1 MPPIN
6 LSIDDYYKEEG
17 FDSQAKFYESQVP
30 SNYTIPNFDDYRLSL
45 RQPQVEPLDEEEIFQ
60 EKTIKK
66 PIPSLGMDVP
76 QFVQEPIIE
85 ASKQDLD
92 YALYAKDA
100 YEPLNKRNNI
110 NNYKYIEAD
119 SNDLLA
125 TYHNPDENK
134 LIMAIRGTG
143 GFGDLRRD
151 VGIALGSFG
160 GAVGLEPDFSRVQV
174 KVKQN
179 EKKYNP
185 EKITLVGHSSGGSFS
200 NYIGVNNPHYDV
212 ITYNMGQ
219 GAPFL
224 TDYVKCQIGGCKNI
238 RNYRVIGD
246 WASSLSDYFSSGRT
260 FNLRPIKP
268 TKELKLEAES
278 KDSLLIPSDLYIPH
292 SIDQFIN
299 RGGGSQ
305 FHPDPFVYG
314 RKLARRIGAV
324 STAVGVPLALGAT
337 KGLIDK
343 KIGEAFS
350 ETINQWGEV
359 NPNIWEENTQFV
371 EDLAQSL
378 NYEDG
383 SEIPSTIYN
392 LIDDKIHD
400 QVRQETNLGSLKFI
414 EKGINY
420 LGGGGNI
427 LTTGLGWGLGDIAGL
442 AVYNNLLKDN
452 HFENI

>member
-1 MPPIN
+1 M
-6 LSIDDYYKEEG
+6 
-17 FDSQAKFYESQVP
+17 
-30 SNYTIPNFDDYRLSL
+30 
-45 RQPQVEPLDEEEIFQ
+45 
-60 EKTIKK
+60 
-66 PIPSLGMDVP
+66 
-76 QFVQEPIIE
+76 II
-85 ASKQDLD
+85 
-92 YALYAKDA
+92 
-100 YEPLNKRNNI
+100 
-110 NNYKYIEAD
+110 
-119 SNDLLA
+119 
-125 TYHNPDENK
+125 
-134 LIMAIRGTG
+134 
-143 GFGDLRRD
+143 
-151 VGIALGSFG
+151 
-160 GAVGLEPDFSRVQV
+160 
-174 KVKQN
+174 
-179 EKKYNP
+179 
-185 EKITLVGHSSGGSFS
+185 SSG
-200 NYIGVNNPHYDV
+200 
-212 ITYNMGQ
+212 
-219 GAPFL
+219 
-224 TDYVKCQIGGCKNI
+224 K
-238 RNYRVIGD
+238 
-246 WASSLSDYFSSGRT
+246 T

>member
-200 NYIGVNNPHYDV
+200 NYIGVNNPHYDI

-238 RNYRVIGD
+238 KNYRIVGD
-246 WASSLSDYFSSGRT
+246 WASSLSDY
-260 FNLRPIKP
+260 
-268 TKELKLEAES
+268 
-278 KDSLLIPSDLYIPH
+278 
-292 SIDQFIN
+292 
-299 RGGGSQ
+299 
-305 FHPDPFVYG
+305 
-314 RKLARRIGAV
+314 
-324 STAVGVPLALGAT
+324 
-337 KGLIDK
+337 
-343 KIGEAFS
+343 
-350 ETINQWGEV
+350 
-359 NPNIWEENTQFV
+359 
-371 EDLAQSL
+371 
-378 NYEDG
+378 
-383 SEIPSTIYN
+383 
-392 LIDDKIHD
+392 
-400 QVRQETNLGSLKFI
+400 
-414 EKGINY
+414 
-420 LGGGGNI
+420 
-427 LTTGLGWGLGDIAGL
+427 
-442 AVYNNLLKDN
+442 
-452 HFENI
+452 